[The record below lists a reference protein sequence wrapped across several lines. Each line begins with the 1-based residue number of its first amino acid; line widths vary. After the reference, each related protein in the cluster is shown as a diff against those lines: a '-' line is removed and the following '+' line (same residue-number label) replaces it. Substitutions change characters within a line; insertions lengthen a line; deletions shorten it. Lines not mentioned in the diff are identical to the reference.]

1 MRDIAEKLKLKGLAE
16 EDIYFARRDRELIE
30 ALRRKKLE
38 EHAKCTNK
46 KGVDKAAAYQEEFDE
61 ITRKHSKKTQAPPQV
76 VPEANRQNPEKMP
89 SELSFAALCPDY
101 GWCGQPPIFETV
113 SSGFPPPPV

>member
-16 EDIYFARRDRELIE
+16 EDIFFARRDRELIE

-61 ITRKHSKKTQAPPQV
+61 ITRKHSKKPKRLLKSYRKLIDKIRKKCHR
-76 VPEANRQNPEKMP
+76 N
-89 SELSFAALCPDY
+89 
-101 GWCGQPPIFETV
+101 
-113 SSGFPPPPV
+113 